1 MPTIIVIITAV
12 YVIAVNFYGIMLLHF
27 QKKSRESGDEE
38 KASVSDAKLVFTG
51 LMGGATGIFVFMF
64 IFKYRLKSLF
74 MMVIMPVLIAINVYL
89 IIILFN
95 SGFGFYQITENTP
108 TRSFCDFFYDVVRFA
123 RVIC

>member
-12 YVIAVNFYGIMLLHF
+12 YVVAVNFYGIMLLRF

-38 KASVSDAKLVFTG
+38 KTSVSDAKLVFTG

-74 MMVIMPVLIAINVYL
+74 MMVIMPVLIAINVYV
-89 IIILFN
+89 IIMLFN
-95 SGFGFYQITENTP
+95 SGFGFYNISEHSQVQSLC
-108 TRSFCDFFYDVVRFA
+108 RYFYTVFQPSA
-123 RVIC
+123 VIR